1 MNGLSERLME
11 ELNSSVAFTI
21 PIGKGIPV
29 SSSLAVTWG
38 IMLVLVVMSLD
49 VYKRQGY
56 TGQPGTSSAGGGRNH
71 SAADR
76 GDCRPV

>member
-1 MNGLSERLME
+1 MNDLSERLME

-38 IMLVLVVMSLD
+38 IMLAPVLVPLPFSFYFDIFDGCIQAYVFVFLTSLFI
-49 VYKRQGY
+49 RE
-56 TGQPGTSSAGGGRNH
+56 AIE
-71 SAADR
+71 
-76 GDCRPV
+76 